1 MELFVEQQLELFEDS
16 NDPNIDGKPL
26 REISRP
32 DIVIIEGRYFFVS
45 GSENVYLLNQND
57 LSYKLSVEEI
67 QELPVEIVYTGEQR
81 PDYQSNEK
89 NMFELILKMISK
101 VNIMQTSRIYSF
113 PLG

>member
-26 REISRP
+26 RELSRP
-32 DIVIIEGRYFFVS
+32 DVVIIEGRYFF
-45 GSENVYLLNQND
+45 VYLLNQND